1 MTTDLKTKSKHMLS
15 ERFTQFESAFNAFN
29 AMNSKFKAI
38 VSHAS
43 LISQSEMRFR
53 SLYTRIFSLLVMST
67 SGARRVRQILR
78 SERVR
83 SIRMTF

>member
-1 MTTDLKTKSKHMLS
+1 
-15 ERFTQFESAFNAFN
+15 
-29 AMNSKFKAI
+29 
-38 VSHAS
+38 
-43 LISQSEMRFR
+43 
-53 SLYTRIFSLLVMST
+53 MST